1 MEQDQGL
8 ELLKDPVALELLA
21 SSVPARLAYCWTD
34 GTPRVVP
41 IAFHWNGEA
50 FVMGTPPTAPKVGA
64 LAANGNV
71 ALTIDD
77 DTFPY
82 KVLLVRGV
90 VELEHCDG
98 LTPEYELA
106 VHRCMGQEVG
116 AAWVEQPGD
125 SDGEDHDDPDQ
136 RPHPRLRQPVPER
149 DLGLSRP
156 YRAPTARST
165 RGDVVGPTPKCC
177 TLRRRILDGSRPR
190 AGDLSTPVDEQRP
203 PPGSAYRPRHAPS
216 DDGGASRPAPRPARG
231 GGGLSR
237 GRHRRG
243 PVRSPRAAPRPGG
256 RPVRHPCPRQHPWAR
271 GPGRRRVPRDGA
283 VRPSVPHPHRPR
295 PARLPGGPPC
305 RGRRRRPG
313 RRPPARRAPGVLRVG
328 RSTEADLVVD
338 DPDFS
343 RVHAELTVGPRCD
356 VARPRLH
363 QRPASTAPG
372 SRSPACSSTPR
383 A

>member
-1 MEQDQGL
+1 MQQDQGL

-116 AAWVEQPGD
+116 AAWVEQ
-125 SDGEDHDDPDQ
+125 
-136 RPHPRLRQPVPER
+136 LRGIPMVKITMT
-149 DLGLSRP
+149 
-156 YRAPTARST
+156 PTS
-165 RGDVVGPTPKCC
+165 VH
-177 TLRRRILDGSRPR
+177 ILDFVSRFP
-190 AGDLSTPVDEQRP
+190 
-203 PPGSAYRPRHAPS
+203 SAISA
-216 DDGGASRPAPRPARG
+216 
-231 GGGLSR
+231 
-237 GRHRRG
+237 
-243 PVRSPRAAPRPGG
+243 
-256 RPVRHPCPRQHPWAR
+256 
-271 GPGRRRVPRDGA
+271 
-283 VRPSVPHPHRPR
+283 
-295 PARLPGGPPC
+295 
-305 RGRRRRPG
+305 
-313 RRPPARRAPGVLRVG
+313 
-328 RSTEADLVVD
+328 
-338 DPDFS
+338 
-343 RVHAELTVGPRCD
+343 
-356 VARPRLH
+356 
-363 QRPASTAPG
+363 
-372 SRSPACSSTPR
+372 
-383 A
+383 